1 MSGLPRFASLLAAA
15 SVLTLAG
22 CPHFKLL
29 PAGNEKVENTGKEAL
44 ARPNHY
50 SVRQGQY
57 VFHSDFEL
65 KADTPLFQELGD
77 LREKVYKELEV
88 PSSNSLID
96 VYLFADE
103 TRYKQYLRR
112 NYPGLPERRAFFM
125 TGGPAGAAEERL
137 VFTYKSDRL
146 RQDLRHEL
154 THALLHSALKGVPIW
169 LDEGLAEFFEL
180 PAENDG
186 LNVAH
191 VRKQRKDGIH
201 GDLKRLEKLSG
212 VDDMHPAEYREAW
225 AWVYLMMRGT
235 PQAREVLLTY
245 LQQLRTSPN
254 PGPLQPRLASVMT
267 SPEDSLDKLLA
278 ALDRENP

>member
-1 MSGLPRFASLLAAA
+1 MSGLPRLACLLAAA
-15 SVLTLAG
+15 SLLTLAG

-29 PAGNEKVENTGKEAL
+29 SDPNEKVAPPSKEAL
-44 ARPNHY
+44 ARPNRF

-65 KADTPLFQELGD
+65 KADTPLFQELGE
-77 LREKVYKELEV
+77 LRDKVYKDLELP
-88 PSSNSLID
+88 PSNALID

-103 TRYKQYLRR
+103 TRYKQYLHT
-112 NYPGLPERRAFFM
+112 NYHGLPERRAFFM
-125 TGGPAGAAEERL
+125 AQDRAGAGEERL

-154 THALLHSALKGVPIW
+154 THALLHSVLKGVPIW
-169 LDEGLAEFFEL
+169 LDEGLAEFYEL
-180 PAENDG
+180 PSENDG
-186 LNVAH
+186 LNVTH

-201 GDLKRLEKLSG
+201 GDLKRLEKLSE

-225 AWVYLMMRGT
+225 AWVYLMLRGT

-245 LQQLRTSPN
+245 LQQLRTNPN
-254 PGPLQPRLASVMT
+254 PGPLQPRLAAIT
-267 SPEDSLDKLLA
+267 ASPDDSLDRLLA

>member
-1 MSGLPRFASLLAAA
+1 MSGLRRFACLLAAA
-15 SVLTLAG
+15 SVLSLAG

-29 PAGNEKVENTGKEAL
+29 QPNEKVETTGKETL
-44 ARPNHY
+44 ARPNRY

-65 KADTPLFQELGD
+65 KSDTPLFQELGE
-77 LREKVYKELEV
+77 LRDKVYKELELS
-88 PSSNSLID
+88 PSNSLID

-103 TRYKQYLRR
+103 TRYKQYLRA
-112 NYPGLPERRAFFM
+112 NYRGLPERRAFFM
-125 TGGPAGAAEERL
+125 AQDRAGSGEERL

-154 THALLHSALKGVPIW
+154 THALLHSTLKGVPIW

-180 PAENDG
+180 PSENDG

-191 VRKQRKDGIH
+191 VRKQRKDGVH
-201 GDLKRLEKLSG
+201 GDLKRLEKLSE
-212 VDDMHPAEYREAW
+212 VDDMRPAEYREAW
-225 AWVYLMMRGT
+225 AWVYLMLRGT

-245 LQQLRTSPN
+245 LQQLRSSPN
-254 PGPLQPRLASVMT
+254 PGPLQPRLAAVMT
-267 SPEDSLDKLLA
+267 SPEESFDRLLA